1 MPRET
6 LKKLDNL
13 VKKDILLVS
22 FPLNL
27 CRIVRTINIMLK
39 KTLCQIG
46 FTYNEAKIY
55 IALVELGPQPVNIIA
70 NKAGLHRTTAYPILK
85 NLQKK
90 SLISSFIKNGIIY
103 FTVNDL
109 NDLLGYIDRKKRFID
124 HQRDFVIDIL
134 PRMERL
140 KSDLQQSQPKVRYF
154 EGPEGA
160 QTAMNDSLKS
170 NGPILCITSVDKWL
184 NSGLRGFITDY
195 IYTRLFEKKIPLR
208 GLAKDTEAARCF
220 LSERYKGA
228 EKLSEVRFI
237 KGGDEL
243 FDNIVN
249 IYDNKVVIVSPDKGF
264 EFRVLIESEEFAR
277 TQRSI
282 FELAWRGAIVYNREV
297 TKNNKDKS
305 EN

>member
-1 MPRET
+1 
-6 LKKLDNL
+6 
-13 VKKDILLVS
+13 
-22 FPLNL
+22 
-27 CRIVRTINIMLK
+27 MLK

-264 EFRVLIESEEFAR
+264 EFGVLIESEEFAR